1 MCADDYACASDRS
14 RPQELTAMDT
24 QQLLLTPGFV
34 AGQYPPS
41 TDCYWRIRATN
52 TTRPARVLLTI
63 ADSHMEDRLF
73 SYCDDYVRAL
83 DSGE

>member
-1 MCADDYACASDRS
+1 MY
-14 RPQELTAMDT
+14 T

-34 AGQYPPS
+34 AGQYPSS

-52 TTRPARVLLTI
+52 NTTRPMRVQLSI

-73 SYCDDYVRAL
+73 TNCDDYVRAL
-83 DSGE
+83 DSGGSH